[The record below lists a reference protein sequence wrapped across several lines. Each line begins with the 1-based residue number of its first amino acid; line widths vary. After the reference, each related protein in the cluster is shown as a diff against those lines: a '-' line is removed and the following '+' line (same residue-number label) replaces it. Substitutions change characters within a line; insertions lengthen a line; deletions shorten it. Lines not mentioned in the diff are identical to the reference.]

1 MDHFTSCLLHIRGRL
16 GYEGLDP
23 TWLTRWDKP
32 HALWKFLLPQELH
45 QWQRSPWVSF
55 LGIWHLLRILHLALL
70 CVFGSRNHCLWLHSA
85 IVVLASFCAD
95 PEQVLCIV
103 LAIIACAADPRLAL
117 GTLDC
122 WPCAGPASGIR
133 SKIFAGCFIYFKD
146 TLVNNISV
154 FLAELYVFQ

>member
-32 HALWKFLLPQELH
+32 HVLWKFLLPQELR
-45 QWQRSPWVSF
+45 QWQRSPLSPILAF
-55 LGIWHLLRILHLALL
+55 GIAALL
-70 CVFGSRNHCLWLHSA
+70 HCLDLLAPLGLA
-85 IVVLASFCAD
+85 IIACDCILRLLFWHPFCAD
-95 PEQVLCIV
+95 PGQVLCIV

-122 WPCAGPASGIR
+122 
-133 SKIFAGCFIYFKD
+133 
-146 TLVNNISV
+146 
-154 FLAELYVFQ
+154 